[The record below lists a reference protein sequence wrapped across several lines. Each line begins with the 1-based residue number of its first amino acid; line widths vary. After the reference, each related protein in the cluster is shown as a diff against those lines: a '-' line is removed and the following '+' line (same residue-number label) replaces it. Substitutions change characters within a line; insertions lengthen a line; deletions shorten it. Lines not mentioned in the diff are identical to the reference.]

1 MRAVKASGGWAVRVS
16 DKEILSSQLVLT
28 KESGVLAEPAAA
40 AAFAALEKDRDH
52 LVSVLGKEA
61 SITVLLTGTGFK
73 DMKAFDGA
81 VSLPESIE
89 NSVEAVKALP
99 F

>member
-1 MRAVKASGGWAVRVS
+1 MRKFI
-16 DKEILSSQLVLT
+16 ILALSAALLSF
-28 KESGVLAEPAAA
+28 AA